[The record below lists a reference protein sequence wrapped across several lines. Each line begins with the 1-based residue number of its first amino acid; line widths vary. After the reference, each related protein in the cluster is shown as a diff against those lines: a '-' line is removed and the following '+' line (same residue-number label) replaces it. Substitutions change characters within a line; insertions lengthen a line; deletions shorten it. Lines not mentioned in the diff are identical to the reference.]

1 MKTRQQAAKRV
12 QGRPNRGSRSRPTAS
27 TTEGTEGL
35 GRGTRRAADLN
46 RLRRDDPSFA
56 RRRRVD
62 DTGGEAEQTR
72 SQGVRARDEG
82 EGGGAGLSTATPYL
96 ATNKVKT
103 KNPAQRPHAR
113 LWCHMSNG

>member
-82 EGGGAGLSTATPYL
+82 GRGEEQRSRTFHGHALPRHKQSQNKEPCAKTA
-96 ATNKVKT
+96 
-103 KNPAQRPHAR
+103 
-113 LWCHMSNG
+113 C